1 MSKYFHSPINVQI
14 FFNIVYLKKV
24 CFRDFATKV
33 FRISKRTMISQFSWN
48 VRCLINKSL
57 PQVVPKFHFLETS
70 ERFIFSVLKKFS
82 LIGSPFFSLKNEPH
96 TCCYICLPVQ
106 KHKSKKKYFLHKNW
120 GNLLVTKKV
129 YPAGIYLFKIIS
141 GNTRK
146 NTWNLF
152 KVNNK
157 GTRRTSLASL
167 FHWKLIKW
175 TLHQI

>member
-106 KHKSKKKYFLHKNW
+106 KHKSKKNIFYIKTEGTCWSRKKYIQPVFICSKSS
-120 GNLLVTKKV
+120 VET
-129 YPAGIYLFKIIS
+129 PEKIREICS
-141 GNTRK
+141 
-146 NTWNLF
+146 
-152 KVNNK
+152 
-157 GTRRTSLASL
+157 
-167 FHWKLIKW
+167 KLTIKAPEGLRW
-175 TLHQI
+175 LRSFTEN

>member
-57 PQVVPKFHFLETS
+57 PQVVPKFHFQETS
-70 ERFIFSVLKKFS
+70 ERFIFSVLKKFP
-82 LIGSPFFSLKNEPH
+82 LIGSPFFLWKMNHTLVAISAYQYKN
-96 TCCYICLPVQ
+96 IRV
-106 KHKSKKKYFLHKNW
+106 KKYFLHKNW

-129 YPAGIYLFKIIS
+129 YPAGIYLFKISS

-157 GTRRTSLASL
+157 DTRRTSLASL

>member
-70 ERFIFSVLKKFS
+70 ERFIFSVLKKFP
-82 LIGSPFFSLKNEPH
+82 LIGSPFFLWKMNHTLVAISAYQYKN
-96 TCCYICLPVQ
+96 IRV
-106 KHKSKKKYFLHKNW
+106 KKYFLHKKW
-120 GNLLVTKKV
+120 GTCWSRKKYTQPV
-129 YPAGIYLFKIIS
+129 FICSKSAVETPEKIREICS
-141 GNTRK
+141 
-146 NTWNLF
+146 
-152 KVNNK
+152 
-157 GTRRTSLASL
+157 
-167 FHWKLIKW
+167 KLTIKTPEGLRW
-175 TLHQI
+175 LRSFTEN